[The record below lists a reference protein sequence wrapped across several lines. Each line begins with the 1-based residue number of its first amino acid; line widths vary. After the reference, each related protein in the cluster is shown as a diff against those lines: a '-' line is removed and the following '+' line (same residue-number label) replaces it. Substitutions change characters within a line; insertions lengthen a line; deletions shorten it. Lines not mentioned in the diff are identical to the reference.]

1 VMAMDSPKMV
11 VVVMMMAL
19 MTTVREMMRD
29 LG

>member
-1 VMAMDSPKMV
+1 MAMDSPKMV